1 MQIWSWQA
9 LMLATNKFRFALK
22 VLDLLLELLF
32 GTRNVDILFNYLRD
46 MGSCVAVFTVDEL
59 ELKTVKY

>member
-1 MQIWSWQA
+1 
-9 LMLATNKFRFALK
+9 MLATNKFRFALK

>member
-1 MQIWSWQA
+1 MQIWSWLA

-22 VLDLLLELLF
+22 VLDLLLGLLF